1 MPTLD
6 QVNAFLNTTKDAR
19 EYKRA
24 MAVKLLLLEF
34 EPRDIAELL
43 QVTASFVS
51 KWKKLCF
58 EHGVAVFVIKY
69 HGYQGY
75 LTSEQRQSI
84 TERIKTQ
91 HIANIDDLVV
101 SSGFRGLPAIVF
113 GVITNDDQVKDD
125 QATQVIRKAA
135 NFIGFGAKLA
145 EEAFQQVG

>member
-43 QVTASFVS
+43 QVTESFVS
-51 KWKKLCF
+51 KWKKLYS

-91 HIANIDDLVV
+91 HIEFKSRQSYYDLFAEAGITWKRAQ
-101 SSGFRGLPAIVF
+101 SQHPDKDLERIAIKKR
-113 GVITNDDQVKDD
+113 D
-125 QATQVIRKAA
+125 
-135 NFIGFGAKLA
+135 
-145 EEAFQQVG
+145 